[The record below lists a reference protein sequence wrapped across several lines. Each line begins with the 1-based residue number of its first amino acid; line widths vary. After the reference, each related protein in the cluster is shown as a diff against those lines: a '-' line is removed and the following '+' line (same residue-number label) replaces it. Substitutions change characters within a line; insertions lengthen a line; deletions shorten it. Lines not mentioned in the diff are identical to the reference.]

1 MAGNMIVIGSKFKP
15 FSYDDMIKPIQL
27 ADAEH
32 KALEGEM
39 TELSSRAGV
48 FDKLANEQTDPE
60 AYAMY
65 KKYSDDL
72 NMQAETLAKSGLNPD
87 SRTAISKMR
96 QRYSQEITP
105 IENAYKRRDEL
116 TKEQREAMLKD
127 PTLMM
132 SQAASTLSL
141 DDLIKNPNMSYQAY
155 SGNMLTQQAAQAAK
169 ELAKYQQEKPREW
182 RKILGGQYFESMMN
196 RGYTPEQVIMAA
208 MDDPNAPKELKKIA
222 DDVYSSSG
230 IDTWGDDLT
239 KQRAKEFIGRGL
251 YSAIGDTQYQ
261 QVQNQEYLDPL
272 QRAKLKG
279 MQSDNPNR
287 PYRTVPRTKVT
298 GSETGKLQED
308 IDFINLVRQKPEILN
323 EKAKR
328 SVLKEARAYGTTW
341 GSYGMQEEYQPN
353 VERLKSITSKYGT
366 TDPDK
371 IVDMLNKEIRQ
382 AAVRD
387 NSYVIDITDPTFI
400 AKNIR
405 ENATSLG
412 RRSGNTGVYELDDDN
427 KKGDQVGLE
436 DINKYFTKDV
446 QIEYEPKKGIV
457 LSGVD
462 SKGNTKSFLL
472 DPEIVTG
479 QSLEFEDKASGRSRR
494 TNAYQHLMNLIEE
507 GMETGDAE
515 QQEFYIDLLM
525 KNMYS
530 QFNSLSKR
538 QGSTLSAKE
547 EAGG

>member
-32 KALEGEM
+32 KVLEGEM
-39 TELSSRAGV
+39 SELSSRAGI

-65 KKYSDDL
+65 KKYSEDL
-72 NMQAETLAKSGLNPD
+72 TMQAESLVSNGLTPD
-87 SRTAISKMR
+87 SRNSLSKMR

-105 IENAYKRRDEL
+105 IEQAYKRRDEL

-127 PTLMM
+127 PTLLM

-141 DDLIKNPNMSYQAY
+141 DDLIKNPNLSYQAY
-155 SGNMLTQQAAQAAK
+155 SGNMLTQQTAQAAK

-182 RKILGGQYFESMMN
+182 RQILGGQYFESMMN
-196 RGYTPEQVIMAA
+196 RGYTPEQIVMAA

-222 DDVYSSSG
+222 DDVYSASG
-230 IDTWGDDLT
+230 IDTWGDDIT

-272 QRAKLKG
+272 QRGKLNASKNSE
-279 MQSDNPNR
+279 QDR

-298 GSETGKLQED
+298 GSETSKLQED
-308 IDFINLVRQKPEILN
+308 MDFIMAVKENPDIL
-323 EKAKR
+323 R
-328 SVLKEARAYGTTW
+328 KEAVRKKGIGPNQYYVGVQQDET
-341 GSYGMQEEYQPN
+341 YQPN
-353 VERLKSITSKYGT
+353 VEKLKEITSKYGT

-371 IVDMLNKEIRQ
+371 IVAQMENEIRRS
-382 AAVRD
+382 AIRD
-387 NSYVIDITDPTFI
+387 NSYVIDITDPSFI

-405 ENATSLG
+405 ENATSLN
-412 RRSGNTGVYELDDDN
+412 RRSGKTGVYELKDNN
-427 KKGDQVGLE
+427 KKGDQVDLE
-436 DINKYFTKDV
+436 DVNKYFTKDV
-446 QIEYEPKKGIV
+446 QIEYEPKKGIIM
-457 LSGVD
+457 SGVD
-462 SKGNTKSFLL
+462 NKGNTKSFLL

-479 QSLEFEDKASGRSRR
+479 QSFDFVDEKTGRPRKV
-494 TNAYQHLMNLIEE
+494 NAYQHIMNLIED
-507 GMETGDAE
+507 GAKSGDTE